1 MMAEEMSD
9 PVNRGRI
16 LWVLASSRPDLIE
29 VDLKRPGRIDV
40 KIPLFPSADAKE
52 SFALL
57 RFLANQR
64 GLELKDSDF
73 PALEKH
79 LPDWLTPGAAE
90 ALAVKAYRAY
100 RTQQKSAVAAVQS
113 CLEGYRPP
121 VAREILA
128 FQMQIAIA
136 EASDPSFIPPTFQ
149 SLGGGA
155 K

>member
-52 SFALL
+52 SFAML
-57 RFLANQR
+57 RFLSSQR
-64 GLELKDSDF
+64 GLQLQDSDF
-73 PALEKH
+73 AALEKS

-90 ALAVKAYRAY
+90 ALAVKAYRAF
-100 RTQQKSAVAAVQS
+100 RTEKKSAVDAVQS
-113 CLEGYRPP
+113 CLQGYRPP
-121 VAREILA
+121 VSRDILA
-128 FQMQIAIA
+128 FQMRIAIA
-136 EASDPSFIPPTFQ
+136 EASDPSFVPPVFRD
-149 SLGGGA
+149 LGGSTP
-155 K
+155 